1 MHVSGQDH
9 TEVCLSLPDMIWGLT
24 MSKSSSI
31 TEETHDYQRDDHD
44 DKASQQHIATRL
56 NLQHKQ
62 EHMS

>member
-1 MHVSGQDH
+1 
-9 TEVCLSLPDMIWGLT
+9 